1 MSQAGRKARWRI
13 LLVCRSPRSILMHRQ
28 PSKRS
33 RTRPTCVTRGD
44 MARKQVGVRFEQGVQ
59 VLREF
64 SLQFVSFLIEEGIKG
79 RGLDAIVSAFGKHRS
94 TIISGVFGGAG
105 LAGGAWAAVTMWTGS
120 VGLWGGV
127 AMALGFAS
135 TPVWVPVAGGVAGLT
150 AAGGALFGVRSL
162 TRSRGKKRKLQI
174 VIGFSKLLLDGEKFA
189 EPDVRV
195 MRNFL
200 LAKDVKEDQI
210 EQLLLTTAATAR
222 ELSMRLST
230 EDRGEIARYIFPLV
244 YNGDGLISSA
254 DRRRFAR
261 ICSQLRLEEGEATAI
276 SRDYRKRLD
285 TQWSYLRTLVTSLN
299 YFVEA
304 MLFDSQEMELVRQQ
318 LEQLMNFDPRKG
330 ATVKRQRGLDL
341 LGSPPLSPATLSED
355 VMGEAAVLGAY
366 ALAQTVLHRP
376 AQRRHLGN
384 VFDGLVDRQTEL
396 SQELKQKLQG
406 SRRKVDDLYETT
418 RSEIAAA
425 ARKLRQPPLAAR

>member
-1 MSQAGRKARWRI
+1 
-13 LLVCRSPRSILMHRQ
+13 
-28 PSKRS
+28 
-33 RTRPTCVTRGD
+33 
-44 MARKQVGVRFEQGVQ
+44 MAKKQVGDRLEQGVQ

-64 SLQFVSFLIEEGIKG
+64 SLQFVSFMIEEGFKG
-79 RGLDAIVSAFGKHRS
+79 RGLDSIVTAFAKHR
-94 TIISGVFGGAG
+94 TAIISGVLGGAG

-120 VGLWGGV
+120 MGLWGSV
-127 AMALGFAS
+127 TMALGFVT

-162 TRSRGKKRKLQI
+162 ARSRGKKRKLQI
-174 VIGFSKLLLDGEKFA
+174 VIGFSKLLLVGEKFA
-189 EPDVRV
+189 DQDERV
-195 MRNFL
+195 MRKFL
-200 LAKDVKEDQI
+200 LAKEVKEAQI
-210 EQLLLTTAATAR
+210 EELLRTTAATAR
-222 ELSMRLST
+222 ELSLRYLST
-230 EDRGEIARYIFPLV
+230 EDRREIARYIFPLV

-261 ICSQLRLEEGEATAI
+261 ICVELRLEAGKAAAI

-299 YFVEA
+299 YFAEA
-304 MLFDSQEMELVRQQ
+304 MVFDSQEMELVRQQ

-330 ATVKRQRGLDL
+330 AREKCRRALDL
-341 LGSPPLSPATLSED
+341 LGRAPLSPTTLSED

-366 ALAQTVLHRP
+366 ALAQTALHRP

-384 VFDGLVDRQTEL
+384 VFDGLVDRQTGL
-396 SQELKQKLQG
+396 SPKLKEKLHG

-418 RSEIAAA
+418 RAEIATAA
-425 ARKLRQPPLAAR
+425 KNLHRPSLRTR

>member
-1 MSQAGRKARWRI
+1 
-13 LLVCRSPRSILMHRQ
+13 L
-28 PSKRS
+28 
-33 RTRPTCVTRGD
+33 
-44 MARKQVGVRFEQGVQ
+44 EQGVQ

-64 SLQFVSFLIEEGIKG
+64 SVQFVSFLIEEGLKG
-79 RGLDAIVSAFGKHRS
+79 RGLDAIVTAFGKHRA
-94 TIISGVFGGAG
+94 TIISSVLGGAG

-127 AMALGFAS
+127 AMTLGFAT

-162 TRSRGKKRKLQI
+162 TRNRGKKRKLQI
-174 VIGFSKLLLDGEKFA
+174 VIGFSKLLLDGERFA
-189 EPDVRV
+189 DQDVRV
-195 MRNFL
+195 MRKFL
-200 LAKDVKEDQI
+200 LAKEVKKDQI

-222 ELSMRLST
+222 QLSLRYLSI
-230 EDRGEIARYIFPLV
+230 EDRCEIARYIFPLV
-244 YNGDGLISSA
+244 YNGDGLITSS

-261 ICSQLRLEEGEATAI
+261 ICSELRLENGTAAAI

-299 YFVEA
+299 YFAEA
-304 MLFDSQEMELVRQQ
+304 MIFDSQEMELVRQQ

-330 ATVKRQRGLDL
+330 APDKRRRALDIL
-341 LGSPPLSPATLSED
+341 GGSPHSPATLSED

-366 ALAQTVLHRP
+366 ALAQTALHRP

-396 SQELKQKLQG
+396 SQELKQKLRG
-406 SRRKVDDLYETT
+406 SRRKVDNQYDST
-418 RSEIAAA
+418 RAEIASA
-425 ARKLRQPPLAAR
+425 ARKLRRPPLPAR